1 VRVTRVLPLREAF
14 LIHMNDFDRLV
25 EFGLRRMLDPVVAS
39 TVPPRRRGASG
50 QSSAPFVVGETI
62 AVVDPIVL
70 VPPAQIA
77 GFLR

>member
-1 VRVTRVLPLREAF
+1 LREAL

-39 TVPPRRRGASG
+39 TVPPRRRGASS
-50 QSSAPFVVGETI
+50 QSSAPFLVAETI
-62 AVVDPIVL
+62 AVVDPIEL

-77 GFLR
+77 GLLR